1 MAITAV
7 PLKYIGSGPTANGE
21 RIADITSGPASKIL
35 QAYGTATLDGTSTS
49 FTANFVDG
57 TITPFGTWSGVPGN
71 QTLTAAAPALAS
83 AWRIVS
89 VNGTADTAAAATT
102 AVVSAVSTTGLTI
115 TISAAGTAAQ
125 TLSFMVELVPY
136 LS

>member
-7 PLKYIGSGPTANGE
+7 PLKYIGNGPTANGE
-21 RIADITSGPASKIL
+21 RLANITSGPASKVL
-35 QAYGTATLDGTSTS
+35 QAYGTAILDGVATS

-57 TITPFGTWSGVPGN
+57 TITPFGTWAGVPGN
-71 QTLTAAAPALAS
+71 QTLTAAAPALVA
-83 AWRIVS
+83 AWRIVN

-102 AVVSAVSTTGLTI
+102 ATVSAVTTTGFTV

-125 TLSFMVELVPY
+125 TLSFMVEIVPY